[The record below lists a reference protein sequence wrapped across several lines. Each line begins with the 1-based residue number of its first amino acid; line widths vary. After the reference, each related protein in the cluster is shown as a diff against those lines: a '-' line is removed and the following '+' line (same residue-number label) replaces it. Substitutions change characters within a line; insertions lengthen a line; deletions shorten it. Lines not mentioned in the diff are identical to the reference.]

1 MKIFMQGTLNWEQ
14 SIKLL
19 SFHLL
24 SLLLFCFVLFII
36 RSSRAVTQEF
46 IAESA
51 VLKVLKKK
59 FLRSAESRKDKCA
72 HTYETCVNYFLHI
85 IN

>member
-1 MKIFMQGTLNWEQ
+1 MKIFMQRTLNWEQ

-19 SFHLL
+19 SFH
-24 SLLLFCFVLFII
+24 LLLFCFVLFII

-51 VLKVLKKK
+51 VLKVLLKKCRQQK
-59 FLRSAESRKDKCA
+59 G
-72 HTYETCVNYFLHI
+72 
-85 IN
+85 

>member
-1 MKIFMQGTLNWEQ
+1 MKIFMQRTLNWEQ

-19 SFHLL
+19 SFHL
-24 SLLLFCFVLFII
+24 LLLFCFVLFII

-51 VLKVLKKK
+51 VLKVLLKKCRQQK
-59 FLRSAESRKDKCA
+59 G
-72 HTYETCVNYFLHI
+72 
-85 IN
+85 